1 MMNLL
6 ASSFAVPDPVKHDQH
21 LLQSRSASQASFS
34 GSVKS
39 KSSSTSRR
47 SRHGDTSPVGT
58 SRPPSRKTMPRRRST
73 VNQTQRSLVNIPE
86 LFVQTGVASID
97 GPMPTLVRANPHYQ
111 RSVESLNE
119 NSWQEN
125 EIPEELGYVNGEEP
139 EEIRNII
146 QESLDEHRALRAS
159 QLHTQ
164 AIVVRTTIT
173 MSSSGSD
180 SSTVCPN
187 VETSATA
194 SIRSRSFDLNRSP
207 ERPSSSDRSSPD
219 SLALASTKSGNSIYF
234 DAALNNLR
242 SSTELVLS
250 SSQESLSVSSS
261 RAKSSQEIRRELR
274 TKPSRNQ
281 ILFKFLGRGP
291 KGFQFPHDTP
301 AEIKECTS
309 CFDSIPDL
317 QSVLL
322 PCRHP
327 YCGSCF
333 SQLVSTAL
341 QSEDTFPPKCCLQE
355 IPRRI
360 LDTSLSSPEMIEY
373 DQKALEYAIDV
384 ASRYYCG
391 SPECAKWI
399 DTRKANRQNGSL
411 ECPHCKFWMCTSC
424 RGAQHTANEDCP
436 QDFGLSAALE
446 QAERAGWRRCY
457 NCRTM
462 VELNTGCRHITCK
475 CKAEFWFVSLLSFS
489 TALPALLHIYKTLPD
504 HDAMSSYTCGARWRT
519 CTCTEADQTRR
530 ETEIEERLARFNA
543 ELRAEEAEVRAAIL
557 AVERAER
564 QVAAERE
571 AEEARNAA
579 QRLREEQEEMARL
592 EYARVEGINAYFDI
606 LRSRL
611 EHVLCTQREALEA
624 RHATELP
631 RLEAMADQIA
641 KHNIALDRNRQ
652 ITKERISIITKQDVF
667 LDTLRARH
675 SAEIASTSRR
685 HDQTQDAVFLQ
696 PLPSPSL
703 EPQRGNLTSPILSS
717 LTDLQ
722 QLEVSTLQ
730 AMHERELSK
739 WRKRHAIELQD
750 FDDIMREEL
759 ARFRK
764 MHSLRLEEVG
774 KLVQVGKRA
783 VRADWKWVDTLARV
797 RRGMVDEDEERMIVS
812 GGDAPVIV
820 PVEEA
825 M

>member
-34 GSVKS
+34 GSIKS

-47 SRHGDTSPVGT
+47 SRHGDTSPVGP

-73 VNQTQRSLVNIPE
+73 VNQSQRSLVNIPE

-261 RAKSSQEIRRELR
+261 RAKSSQEIRPELR

-291 KGFQFPHDTP
+291 KGFQFPQDKP

-475 CKAEFWFVSLLSFS
+475 CKAEFWFVFPPLFFHR
-489 TALPALLHIYKTLPD
+489 P
-504 HDAMSSYTCGARWRT
+504 SS
-519 CTCTEADQTRR
+519 
-530 ETEIEERLARFNA
+530 
-543 ELRAEEAEVRAAIL
+543 
-557 AVERAER
+557 
-564 QVAAERE
+564 
-571 AEEARNAA
+571 
-579 QRLREEQEEMARL
+579 
-592 EYARVEGINAYFDI
+592 
-606 LRSRL
+606 S
-611 EHVLCTQREALEA
+611 
-624 RHATELP
+624 
-631 RLEAMADQIA
+631 
-641 KHNIALDRNRQ
+641 
-652 ITKERISIITKQDVF
+652 
-667 LDTLRARH
+667 
-675 SAEIASTSRR
+675 
-685 HDQTQDAVFLQ
+685 
-696 PLPSPSL
+696 SP
-703 EPQRGNLTSPILSS
+703 
-717 LTDLQ
+717 
-722 QLEVSTLQ
+722 
-730 AMHERELSK
+730 H
-739 WRKRHAIELQD
+739 LQD
-750 FDDIMREEL
+750 F
-759 ARFRK
+759 A
-764 MHSLRLEEVG
+764 
-774 KLVQVGKRA
+774 
-783 VRADWKWVDTLARV
+783 
-797 RRGMVDEDEERMIVS
+797 
-812 GGDAPVIV
+812 
-820 PVEEA
+820 
-825 M
+825 

>member
-6 ASSFAVPDPVKHDQH
+6 ASSFAVPDPVRHNHH
-21 LLQSRSASQASFS
+21 LSQSRSASQTSFS
-34 GSVKS
+34 GSFS
-39 KSSSTSRR
+39 TESSSTGRR
-47 SRHGDTSPVGT
+47 SRHGDTPAVGT

-73 VNQTQRSLVNIPE
+73 IHQSQRSLVNIPE

-97 GPMPTLVRANPHYQ
+97 GPMPTLVRAKTNRQ
-111 RSVESLNE
+111 SVESLNE
-119 NSWQEN
+119 DSWQEN

-219 SLALASTKSGNSIYF
+219 SSALASIKSGNSIYY
-234 DAALNNLR
+234 DAALKNLR

-261 RAKSSQEIRRELR
+261 RAKSSQDIERELH

-281 ILFKFLGRGP
+281 MLFKFLGRGP
-291 KGFQFPHDTP
+291 KGFQFPRDPP
-301 AEIKECTS
+301 AGIKECTS
-309 CFDSIPDL
+309 CFDSIPDQ
-317 QSVLL
+317 QSVFL
-322 PCRHP
+322 PCQHP
-327 YCGSCF
+327 YCRCCF

-360 LDTSLSSPEMIEY
+360 LDTSLSSSEMIEY
-373 DQKALEYAIDV
+373 DQKALEYAVDV

-399 DTRKANRQNGSL
+399 DTRKVTRQNGAL

-475 CKAEFWFVSLLSFS
+475 CKAEFWFVPLFPSSM
-489 TALPALLHIYKTLPD
+489 ALPVFTLKQKT
-504 HDAMSSYTCGARWRT
+504 
-519 CTCTEADQTRR
+519 
-530 ETEIEERLARFNA
+530 
-543 ELRAEEAEVRAAIL
+543 RA
-557 AVERAER
+557 
-564 QVAAERE
+564 
-571 AEEARNAA
+571 
-579 QRLREEQEEMARL
+579 
-592 EYARVEGINAYFDI
+592 
-606 LRSRL
+606 
-611 EHVLCTQREALEA
+611 
-624 RHATELP
+624 
-631 RLEAMADQIA
+631 
-641 KHNIALDRNRQ
+641 
-652 ITKERISIITKQDVF
+652 
-667 LDTLRARH
+667 
-675 SAEIASTSRR
+675 
-685 HDQTQDAVFLQ
+685 
-696 PLPSPSL
+696 
-703 EPQRGNLTSPILSS
+703 
-717 LTDLQ
+717 
-722 QLEVSTLQ
+722 
-730 AMHERELSK
+730 
-739 WRKRHAIELQD
+739 
-750 FDDIMREEL
+750 
-759 ARFRK
+759 
-764 MHSLRLEEVG
+764 
-774 KLVQVGKRA
+774 
-783 VRADWKWVDTLARV
+783 
-797 RRGMVDEDEERMIVS
+797 
-812 GGDAPVIV
+812 
-820 PVEEA
+820 
-825 M
+825 

>member
-6 ASSFAVPDPVKHDQH
+6 ASSFAVPDPVRHNHQVS
-21 LLQSRSASQASFS
+21 QSRSASQTSFNGSFS
-34 GSVKS
+34 TE
-39 KSSSTSRR
+39 SSSTGRR
-47 SRHGDTSPVGT
+47 SRHGDTPAVGT

-73 VNQTQRSLVNIPE
+73 IHQSQRSLVNIPE

-97 GPMPTLVRANPHYQ
+97 GPMPTLVRAKTNRQ
-111 RSVESLNE
+111 SVESLNE
-119 NSWQEN
+119 DSWQEN

-194 SIRSRSFDLNRSP
+194 STRSRSFDLNRSP

-219 SLALASTKSGNSIYF
+219 SSALASIKSGNSIYY
-234 DAALNNLR
+234 DAALKNLR

-261 RAKSSQEIRRELR
+261 RAKSSQDIERELH

-281 ILFKFLGRGP
+281 MLFKFLGRGP
-291 KGFQFPHDTP
+291 KGFQFPRDPP
-301 AEIKECTS
+301 AGIKECTS
-309 CFDSIPDL
+309 CFDSIPDQ
-317 QSVLL
+317 QSVFL
-322 PCRHP
+322 PCQHP
-327 YCGSCF
+327 YCRCCF

-360 LDTSLSSPEMIEY
+360 LDTSLSSSEMIEY
-373 DQKALEYAIDV
+373 DQKALEYAVDV

-399 DTRKANRQNGSL
+399 DTRKVTRQNGAL

-475 CKAEFWFVSLLSFS
+475 CKAEFWLVPLFPSSM
-489 TALPALLHIYKTLPD
+489 ALPVFTFKQKT
-504 HDAMSSYTCGARWRT
+504 
-519 CTCTEADQTRR
+519 
-530 ETEIEERLARFNA
+530 
-543 ELRAEEAEVRAAIL
+543 RA
-557 AVERAER
+557 
-564 QVAAERE
+564 
-571 AEEARNAA
+571 
-579 QRLREEQEEMARL
+579 
-592 EYARVEGINAYFDI
+592 
-606 LRSRL
+606 
-611 EHVLCTQREALEA
+611 
-624 RHATELP
+624 
-631 RLEAMADQIA
+631 
-641 KHNIALDRNRQ
+641 
-652 ITKERISIITKQDVF
+652 
-667 LDTLRARH
+667 
-675 SAEIASTSRR
+675 
-685 HDQTQDAVFLQ
+685 
-696 PLPSPSL
+696 
-703 EPQRGNLTSPILSS
+703 
-717 LTDLQ
+717 
-722 QLEVSTLQ
+722 
-730 AMHERELSK
+730 
-739 WRKRHAIELQD
+739 
-750 FDDIMREEL
+750 
-759 ARFRK
+759 
-764 MHSLRLEEVG
+764 
-774 KLVQVGKRA
+774 
-783 VRADWKWVDTLARV
+783 
-797 RRGMVDEDEERMIVS
+797 
-812 GGDAPVIV
+812 
-820 PVEEA
+820 
-825 M
+825 

>member
-1 MMNLL
+1 MNLL
-6 ASSFAVPDPVKHDQH
+6 ASSFTIPDPLKHDHH
-21 LLQSRSASQASFS
+21 LSQSRLASQTSFS
-34 GSVKS
+34 GSFNTE
-39 KSSSTSRR
+39 SSSTARR
-47 SRHGDTSPVGT
+47 SRPGDTPPIGT
-58 SRPPSRKTMPRRRST
+58 SRQPLRKTMPRRRST
-73 VNQTQRSLVNIPE
+73 VNQSQRSLVNIPE

-97 GPMPTLVRANPHYQ
+97 GPMPRLVRAKPHCP
-111 RSVESLNE
+111 SVESLNE
-119 NSWQEN
+119 DSWQEN
-125 EIPEELGYVNGEEP
+125 EIPEELGYVNGQEP

-219 SLALASTKSGNSIYF
+219 SLALASTKSGNSIYY
-234 DAALNNLR
+234 DAALNDLR

-261 RAKSSQEIRRELR
+261 RAKSSQEIRRELHK
-274 TKPSRNQ
+274 KPSRNQ
-281 ILFKFLGRGP
+281 MLFKFLGRGP
-291 KGFQFPHDTP
+291 KGSQFPHDP
-301 AEIKECTS
+301 PNEIKECTS

-317 QSVLL
+317 QSVFL

-333 SQLVSTAL
+333 SQLVNTAL

-360 LDTSLSSPEMIEY
+360 LDTSLSCSEMIEY
-373 DQKALEYAIDV
+373 DKKALEYAVDV
-384 ASRYYCG
+384 SSRYYCG

-399 DTRKANRQNGSL
+399 DTRKASRQNGTL

-475 CKAEFWFVSLLSFS
+475 CKAEFWFVPLPLRPLPFQFFS
-489 TALPALLHIYKTLPD
+489 TIKGLMPD
-504 HDAMSSYTCGARWRT
+504 HNAMSSYTCGSRWRT

-530 ETEIEERLARFNA
+530 ETEIAERLARFNA

-557 AVERAER
+557 AVELAER

-592 EYARVEGINAYFDI
+592 EYARVEGINAYFDV

-611 EHVLCTQREALEA
+611 DQVLSTQRQAIEA
-624 RHATELP
+624 RHSTELP

-641 KHNIALDRNRQ
+641 KHNIALDRSRQ
-652 ITKERISIITKQDVF
+652 ITKERMSILTHHYVF
-667 LDTLRARH
+667 LDTLRTRH
-675 SAEIASTSRR
+675 RAELASTSLR

-703 EPQRGNLTSPILSS
+703 EPQRGNLTSSILSS
-717 LTDLQ
+717 LTQLQ
-722 QLEVSTLQ
+722 QLELSTLQ
-730 AMHERELSK
+730 AMHEREISK
-739 WRKRHAIELQD
+739 WRKRHVIELQD

-783 VRADWKWVDTLARV
+783 VRADWKWADTLVRV

-812 GGDAPVIV
+812 GGDAPFIV
-820 PVEEA
+820 PVDEA
-825 M
+825 TST

>member
-6 ASSFAVPDPVKHDQH
+6 ASSFAVPDPVSHGHH
-21 LLQSRSASQASFS
+21 LSQSRSASQTSFS
-34 GSVKS
+34 GSFNS
-39 KSSSTSRR
+39 ESSSIGRL
-47 SRHGDTSPVGT
+47 SRHGDAPPMGT
-58 SRPPSRKTMPRRRST
+58 SRPPSRKMMPRRRST
-73 VNQTQRSLVNIPE
+73 VNQNQRSLVNIPE

-97 GPMPTLVRANPHYQ
+97 GPMPTLVRAKTHCQ
-111 RSVESLNE
+111 SVESLNE
-119 NSWQEN
+119 DSWQEN

-219 SLALASTKSGNSIYF
+219 SLALASIKSGNSIYY
-234 DAALNNLR
+234 DTALNNLR

-261 RAKSSQEIRRELR
+261 RAKSSQDIERELH

-281 ILFKFLGRGP
+281 MLFKFLGREP
-291 KGFQFPHDTP
+291 KGFQFPHDPP

-309 CFDSIPDL
+309 CFDRIPER
-317 QSVLL
+317 QSVFL

-360 LDTSLSSPEMIEY
+360 LDNSLSGSEMIEY
-373 DQKALEYAIDV
+373 DQKALEYAVDV

-399 DTRKANRQNGSL
+399 DTRKVNRQNGAL

-424 RGAQHTANEDCP
+424 RGAQHVANEDCP

-475 CKAEFWFVSLLSFS
+475 CKAEFWFVTLFPSFI
-489 TALPALLHIYKTLPD
+489 ALPVFNFKQKTP
-504 HDAMSSYTCGARWRT
+504 A
-519 CTCTEADQTRR
+519 
-530 ETEIEERLARFNA
+530 
-543 ELRAEEAEVRAAIL
+543 
-557 AVERAER
+557 
-564 QVAAERE
+564 
-571 AEEARNAA
+571 
-579 QRLREEQEEMARL
+579 
-592 EYARVEGINAYFDI
+592 
-606 LRSRL
+606 
-611 EHVLCTQREALEA
+611 
-624 RHATELP
+624 
-631 RLEAMADQIA
+631 
-641 KHNIALDRNRQ
+641 
-652 ITKERISIITKQDVF
+652 
-667 LDTLRARH
+667 
-675 SAEIASTSRR
+675 
-685 HDQTQDAVFLQ
+685 
-696 PLPSPSL
+696 
-703 EPQRGNLTSPILSS
+703 
-717 LTDLQ
+717 
-722 QLEVSTLQ
+722 
-730 AMHERELSK
+730 
-739 WRKRHAIELQD
+739 
-750 FDDIMREEL
+750 
-759 ARFRK
+759 
-764 MHSLRLEEVG
+764 
-774 KLVQVGKRA
+774 
-783 VRADWKWVDTLARV
+783 
-797 RRGMVDEDEERMIVS
+797 
-812 GGDAPVIV
+812 
-820 PVEEA
+820 
-825 M
+825 